1 MDYTAEY
8 LLRVGQVAQQ
18 NIAEGRVG
26 KPCTALGDEE
36 QGAVNAAMQR
46 DLKGVDLS
54 GDEARLSAAVAGAI
68 TTLKAEI
75 ARATGLFPT
84 ACSPIPRSRGSA

>member
-1 MDYTAEY
+1 
-8 LLRVGQVAQQ
+8 
-18 NIAEGRVG
+18 
-26 KPCTALGDEE
+26 
-36 QGAVNAAMQR
+36 MQR

-54 GDEARLSAAVAGAI
+54 GAEARLSAAVAGAI

-84 ACSPIPRSRGSA
+84 ACSPITRSRGSA